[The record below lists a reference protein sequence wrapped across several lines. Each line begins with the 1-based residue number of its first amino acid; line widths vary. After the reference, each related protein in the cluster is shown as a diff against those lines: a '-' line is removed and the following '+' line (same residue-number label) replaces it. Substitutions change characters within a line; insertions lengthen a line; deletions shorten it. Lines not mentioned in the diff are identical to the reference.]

1 MQTLAVAFVNISK
14 TAVFTILFIVRTAAC
29 FPSHKVYKVITSYLA
44 QKGKS
49 IVEICRPEDM
59 NLYSFQQLAY
69 SSMIKTYVGAGFTQC
84 GVSLGVL
91 C

>member
-1 MQTLAVAFVNISK
+1 MQTLTVAFVNISK
-14 TAVFTILFIVRTAAC
+14 TAVFTVLFIVRTAAC
-29 FPSHKVYKVITSYLA
+29 FPSYKVYKVITSHLA

-49 IVEICRPEDM
+49 IVEICCPEDT

-69 SSMIKTYVGAGFTQC
+69 LSMIKTYVEAGFTQC
-84 GVSLGVL
+84 SGSLGVL